1 MTRSVRFDEPIR
13 HLGDRRDRLEKG
25 PLVAVGSAWVPVA
38 DELGPAAADS
48 SFRRLKNGSHAGLP
62 DLSVAKSWPHSCLE
76 EKSCSHGENLS
87 LDEDGYLFLLRLKG
101 GLDEIQKWALRVQHL
116 NG

>member
-13 HLGDRRDRLEKG
+13 HLGGRRDRLEKG
-25 PLVAVGSAWVPVA
+25 PLVAVGSVWALVA

-48 SFRRLKNGSHAGLP
+48 SFRRLKNGSLGGLTDLFVAGSLMRP
-62 DLSVAKSWPHSCLE
+62 CPEGNFCL
-76 EKSCSHGENLS
+76 HGENLS
-87 LDEDGYLFLLRLKG
+87 LDEDGCLLQLRLEG
-101 GLDEIQKWALRVQHL
+101 ELDEIRKWALRMQHL

>member
-38 DELGPAAADS
+38 DELGPAADS

-62 DLSVAKSWPHSCLE
+62 DLSVARSSTHPCLE
-76 EKSCSHGENLS
+76 ENSCSHGENLS
-87 LDEDGYLFLLRLKG
+87 LDEDGYLFQMRLKG
-101 GLDEIQKWALRVQHL
+101 GPDEIQKWALRVQHL